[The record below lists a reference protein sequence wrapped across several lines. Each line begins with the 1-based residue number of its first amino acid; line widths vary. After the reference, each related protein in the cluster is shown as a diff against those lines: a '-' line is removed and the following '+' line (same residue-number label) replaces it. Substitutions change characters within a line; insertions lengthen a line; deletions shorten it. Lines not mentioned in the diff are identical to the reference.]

1 MAKALNNNYLIKE
14 LQMEKC
20 AAQLENEL
28 FETKDALSE
37 LLEFELAVVGGGI
50 GDVILG

>member
-1 MAKALNNNYLIKE
+1 MQTSTAQVECTSAKE
-14 LQMEKC
+14 FQDE
-20 AAQLENEL
+20 
-28 FETKDALSE
+28 FSE

>member
-1 MAKALNNNYLIKE
+1 
-14 LQMEKC
+14 MEKC
-20 AAQLENEL
+20 AVQLENQ
-28 FETKDALSE
+28 FETKDSLSE